1 MGGIVVAGHICVDLA
16 PALSASARID
26 PGSLIDT
33 GPLRISLGGC
43 VANTGLAL
51 ADLGSDVR
59 LHATVGDDELGSIVA
74 TRIAAHERLHPALEV
89 TDRAATSYSVV
100 VEPAGLDRTFWHHTG
115 ANELFTG
122 EHLAVGDADLVHL
135 GYPPLLPGI
144 VADDAQ
150 PLVTLLERV
159 RRGGAT
165 TSMDLAVVDPDSAV
179 GALDW
184 ERILRRVLPLTDVVS
199 PSIDDL
205 RSALGTA
212 VGAGAGAGAGA
223 TTTPLAEAADYAELL
238 LDWGAAVVAI
248 SAGEAGLLLRTADAE
263 RLQQAGRLLE
273 PLAEMWADV
282 TLVAPP
288 VQAPAFVSTNGAGDT
303 STAALLFALSRG
315 AAPELA
321 TELAGASAA
330 LVIAGRR
337 PTPAELVEL
346 RPRLSAVFAGAEHDP
361 AHR

>member
-51 ADLGSDVR
+51 ADLGSSVR

-74 TRIAAHERLHPALEV
+74 SRIAAHERLHPALEV

-144 VADDAQ
+144 VADDAR
-150 PLVTLLERV
+150 PLVALLDRV

-165 TSMDLAVVDPDSAV
+165 TSMDLAVVDPDGAV

-205 RSALGTA
+205 RSALGP
-212 VGAGAGAGAGA
+212 GAGAA
-223 TTTPLAEAADYAELL
+223 TDPLADAATFAELL
-238 LDWGAAVVAI
+238 LEWGAAVVAI
-248 SAGEAGLLLRTADAE
+248 SAGEAGLLLRTADVG
-263 RLQQAGRLLE
+263 RLQRAGRLLE
-273 PLAEMWADV
+273 PLAGRWADV
-282 TLVAPP
+282 TLITPP
-288 VQAPAFVSTNGAGDT
+288 VPAPEFVSTNGAGDT

-315 AAPELA
+315 AGPELA

-337 PTPAELVEL
+337 PTPAELVRL
-346 RPRLSAVFAGAEHDP
+346 RPRLSAVFEGVVDDSP
-361 AHR
+361 RR